1 MAPPHPTQVTLYAMQ
16 VYATHSAPLFLEP
29 HLCTGISGGFGHSC
43 LMRSVQAQLGIHL
56 HIFRE
61 KIEITYF
68 LQNLSASLF
77 QQDPSNWSTL
87 DDHIPGLTTFVTLI
101 IALNNFIDSY

>member
-1 MAPPHPTQVTLYAMQ
+1 MAPPHPTQVTLYAME

-43 LMRSVQAQLGIHL
+43 LMRSVQAQLGIPL
-56 HIFRE
+56 HIFRK
-61 KIEITYF
+61 KIEIF
-68 LQNLSASLF
+68 LLPAKPVSLLF